1 MDKIISLPSL
11 VVNTCHCRWMGILFN
26 YVITAVE
33 IYLYKSLQINNFKTK
48 LSGIIYSSDVDA

>member
-1 MDKIISLPSL
+1 
-11 VVNTCHCRWMGILFN
+11 MGILFN

-48 LSGIIYSSDVDA
+48 LSGVIYSSDVDA